1 MSIDCPNDELQKSKV
16 VRASFKKSARK
27 LIGQIFR
34 NRQTLMFMF
43 NLGCNI
49 FRVVQFIGRL
59 L

>member
-1 MSIDCPNDELQKSKV
+1 MSIDCPNDEPQKSEV

-27 LIGQIFR
+27 FLAQIFR
-34 NRQTLMFMF
+34 NRQTLMFMI
-43 NLGCNI
+43 NLGYTL